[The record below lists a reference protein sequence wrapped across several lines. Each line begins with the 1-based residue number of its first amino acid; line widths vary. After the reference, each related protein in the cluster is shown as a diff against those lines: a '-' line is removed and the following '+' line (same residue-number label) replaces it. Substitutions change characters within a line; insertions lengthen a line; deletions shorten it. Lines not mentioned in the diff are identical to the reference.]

1 MDYSER
7 QVNMLLKN
15 AMCLML
21 VFQGVPLM
29 MLQQDFVWVVLWK
42 HLSIYMP
49 EELFTEI

>member
-7 QVNMLLKN
+7 QVNTLLKN

-21 VFQGVPLM
+21 MFLGVLLM